1 MRRRDNKEEEE
12 NPHRWLV
19 SYADFITLLFAFF
32 VVMYSISSV
41 NQGKYRVLS
50 DSMSQAFHKQ
60 SNIDVQPAQQLGI
73 SVQRAPIALG
83 REDNA
88 GLRSMTATAAKIE
101 DRMRNFIKKGQI
113 AVRGNEKWL
122 EVEINTSILF
132 DSGSAEL
139 SKPATEIMN
148 NLVEGFRDSAN
159 PIYVSG
165 YTDDL
170 PINTVKFP
178 SNWELSAAR
187 AASVVRLFAD
197 AGIDPARLGA
207 VGFGAHRPTVINFTE
222 ADRQKNRRVIIRM
235 LSGEDMFGTTSPYA
249 PKPAANNPS
258 AGLPDNRVPAQNV
271 QSDLPNLPASEPAR
285 ATP

>member
-1 MRRRDNKEEEE
+1 MRRRVTHTEED

-50 DSMSQAFHKQ
+50 DSMTEAFNKQ
-60 SNIDVQPAQQLGI
+60 SGKGEQPAKELGL
-73 SVQRAPIALG
+73 SVQRAPIVVG
-83 REDNA
+83 NEPSS
-88 GLRSMTATAAKIE
+88 GLRSMTETAAKIE
-101 DRMRNFIKKGQI
+101 TSMRQFIKRGQI

-132 DSGSAEL
+132 GSGSADL
-139 SKPATEIMN
+139 SKPAEEILTV
-148 NLVEGFRDSAN
+148 LVESFRDSKN

-207 VGFGAHRPTVINFTE
+207 VGFGAYRPSVINFTE

-235 LSGEDMFGTTSPYA
+235 MSGEDIFGTTSPYA
-249 PKPAANNPS
+249 PKLTITAPAAIPS
-258 AGLPDNRVPAQNV
+258 AT
-271 QSDLPNLPASEPAR
+271 EPAR
-285 ATP
+285 VAP